1 LVTETTEIWR
11 EFGDRLK
18 GFILKRVRN
27 RHDAEDILQDVFIKI
42 HNGIDKLEEKDK
54 LQSWVYQ
61 ITRNKIIDYY
71 RRQTDVTVSSEI
83 SEDIVDESI
92 PSQMNNKEIASCL
105 KPMIDQIP
113 EKYKQAVT
121 LTEINGLT
129 QKEMAEKLGLSL
141 SGAKSR
147 VQRGRDKLKELL
159 LECCHFEFDRLG
171 NILDYQQK
179 TKACAHCSQD
189 QSEK

>member
-1 LVTETTEIWR
+1 MVTETTEIWR

-42 HNGIDKLEEKDK
+42 HNGINKLEEKDK

-159 LECCHFEFDRLG
+159 LECCHFELDRIG

-179 TKACAHCSQD
+179 TKACAHCSKD
-189 QSEK
+189 QSAR